1 MDSRNRTIAEINLKT
16 LTAQEYVQE
25 HLSKPEQYR
34 QTAEAA
40 ADLAQACLKYARS
53 LEGTNQGR
61 YDSYWCL
68 TKVIKK
74 YATFMMTAE
83 IADIPLDLEIKAE
96 KAQSWADELS
106 AGREEKEAVS
116 PEEKQ
121 KLDEETE
128 ERLARNQKNDLPGI
142 RTRTFFPEEEVL
154 GKTVDRLKVNTI
166 LLKKGILT
174 KEIFK
179 LAGLSE
185 ATYYKILTGKP
196 ISLAS
201 KYKLANALGVNLTE
215 ILKESEGANNE

>member
-1 MDSRNRTIAEINLKT
+1 MTEIKTRT
-16 LTAQEYVQE
+16 VF
-25 HLSKPEQYR
+25 
-34 QTAEAA
+34 
-40 ADLAQACLKYARS
+40 
-53 LEGTNQGR
+53 
-61 YDSYWCL
+61 L
-68 TKVIKK
+68 TK
-74 YATFMMTAE
+74 
-83 IADIPLDLEIKAE
+83 DDLEVIDECLDFQLRTLRNKVVTTWKDKEFYDKVKA
-96 KAQSWADELS
+96 L
-106 AGREEKEAVS
+106 REEVEEELECFSWLTELEDEKNDS
-116 PEEKQ
+116 PE
-121 KLDEETE
+121 
-128 ERLARNQKNDLPGI
+128 I

-196 ISLAS
+196 VSLAS